1 MPDEPVRVTSS
12 TGTLRLGQAPER
24 EERPEEPS
32 AKAEKRVPLGAPL
45 EWGEAD
51 LDALSAV
58 SEQDLVDAQAWSAQ
72 HGSPEFQALLNADPE
87 EEA

>member
-24 EERPEEPS
+24 EERPEAPS

-45 EWGEAD
+45 DRTDEE
-51 LDALSAV
+51 LDALAEV
-58 SEQDLVDAQAWSAQ
+58 SLQDL
-72 HGSPEFQALLNADPE
+72 EETQALVRKNATE
-87 EEA
+87 LGRALWEAPPADET